1 MVEKGLPRI
10 GRGEMRCDVKS
21 GRSVNADGVGA
32 KKDRLQAARETRPG
46 SMPIGRA
53 LGVQS
58 AATTQYS
65 APEITSHV
73 GDCAWEVMC
82 CSAR

>member
-1 MVEKGLPRI
+1 LPRI

-21 GRSVNADGVGA
+21 GRSVNADGVCG

-46 SMPIGRA
+46 SMPIGGT

-58 AATTQYS
+58 AAKTQGPAPKTYS
-65 APEITSHV
+65 HAEECV
-73 GDCAWEVMC
+73 WEVLGC
-82 CSAR
+82 RAR